1 MGGLFTKDRILRIL
15 STLFLIICAVIALQF
30 ITKPKIKNATKS
42 VDKILIS
49 SGIKAANV
57 TKEESLEAIISSI
70 NKSSLKKFPSD
81 SDIKF
86 DNNDINC
93 QFLSGTKEVMY
104 ITLLNNP
111 LARGIIGRSDT
122 LPPPADSPK
131 IVTFFG
137 SPPNA
142 EIFFFIQRKASI

>member
-86 DNNDINC
+86 DNNNINC

-111 LARGIIGRSDT
+111 DYPYVVIINGKNYT
-122 LPPPADSPK
+122 ITK
-131 IVTFFG
+131 
-137 SPPNA
+137 PNPEFNSA
-142 EIFFFIQRKASI
+142 VKKFLYSNY